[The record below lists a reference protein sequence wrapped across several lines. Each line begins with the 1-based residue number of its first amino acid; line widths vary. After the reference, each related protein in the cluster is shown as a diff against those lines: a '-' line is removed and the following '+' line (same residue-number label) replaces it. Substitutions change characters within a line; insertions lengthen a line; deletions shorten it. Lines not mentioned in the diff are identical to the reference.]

1 MGHNGNIKWDY
12 ESVKEEAS
20 KYKSR
25 SEFQKRCASAYRVAL
40 KNGWLDDFNWLV
52 RPKRKVKWNYDSIKE
67 EHFDFAS
74 VKVEPEIQLFAGLIF
89 KDSISLFLSVKAE
102 YDIGA
107 SGEIS
112 SSIEYNFDFQLKE
125 KKLGLEINGKINPIK
140 IKLEYHV
147 VGGYTISSYKKS
159 REFAGKTKEWKYLG
173 HNMKSINWEIFDF
186 NPN

>member
-1 MGHNGNIKWDY
+1 MMKKFK
-12 ESVKEEAS
+12 ESCRIELQLLCSAEAN
-20 KYKSR
+20 
-25 SEFQKRCASAYRVAL
+25 AL
-40 KNGWLDDFNWLV
+40 Q
-52 RPKRKVKWNYDSIKE
+52 YDSIKE
-67 EHFDFAS
+67 EHFDFAL
-74 VKVEPEIQLFAGLIF
+74 VKVEPEIKLFAGLTF

-147 VGGYTISSYKKS
+147 VGGYTISSYKKN